1 MYQCPWRIVEF
12 NYVYAEKTTEERGSR
27 DVETRCPFNR
37 KTKLEQE
44 IINGFFLMW
53 DSRVSFQIL
62 EEVCLNQGFQP
73 VEEYNLRFVNYNRLS
88 IE

>member
-1 MYQCPWRIVEF
+1 MSMKNCGIVEF

-44 IINGFFLMW
+44 IINGFF
-53 DSRVSFQIL
+53 SHV
-62 EEVCLNQGFQP
+62 
-73 VEEYNLRFVNYNRLS
+73 RLTCIFS
-88 IE
+88 DIGRSLSKPGISTCGGI